1 MMITYL
7 VAGRRL
13 RENRKHAR
21 DTHHSLV
28 IYCIRIL
35 QRNRTNRTWVCVYLF
50 ITYLCTYY

>member
-13 RENRKHAR
+13 RENRKHTR